1 MFDFSIVTRW
11 FDELL
16 RVTLGLGDFATIL
29 IECVIVG
36 LAIIVGYA
44 VLAIILIFMER

>member
-16 RVTLGLGDFATIL
+16 RNTLGLGDFGAIL
-29 IECVIVG
+29 IECVVVG
-36 LAIIVGYA
+36 LAIIIGYA
-44 VLAIILIFMER
+44 VLAII